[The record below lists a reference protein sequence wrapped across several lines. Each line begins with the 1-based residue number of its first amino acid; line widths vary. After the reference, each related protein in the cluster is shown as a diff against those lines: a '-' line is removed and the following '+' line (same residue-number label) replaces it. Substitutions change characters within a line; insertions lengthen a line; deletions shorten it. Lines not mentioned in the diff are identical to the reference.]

1 MYWRVLVSAFA
12 LLATNYTA
20 ASSYSHYVNTT
31 DQEAVLYFPDGSV
44 TVDNTT
50 SEIIVQLQSGFSHQ
64 FTFSEV
70 ASDLSSSPAETS
82 QILNELHLAIASPGV
97 ARSFH
102 SENPDPDWGLPSS
115 SIEPPPGEVIPYSP
129 SKSINGGS
137 GSCLLGDPLCS
148 SQCDLVPCNPF
159 MGYGGMGPGY
169 SLQMDGGYSEVFG
182 DTPAERECAA
192 QHYRDWLETQGGVCE
207 NAAAEGALAVGAGSV
222 ALGSCMQFNR
232 APNQANGL
240 VCAGSYVV
248 LLIQGWRASNATD
261 DCLAEYPGPGNEC

>member
-1 MYWRVLVSAFA
+1 M
-12 LLATNYTA
+12 
-20 ASSYSHYVNTT
+20 
-31 DQEAVLYFPDGSV
+31 LYFPDGSV
-44 TVDNTT
+44 TVENTT
-50 SEIIVQLQSGFSHQ
+50 SEIIVQLQSEFSHQ

-82 QILNELHLAIASPGV
+82 QILNELQLAIASPG
-97 ARSFH
+97 
-102 SENPDPDWGLPSS
+102 
-115 SIEPPPGEVIPYSP
+115 
-129 SKSINGGS
+129 
-137 GSCLLGDPLCS
+137 
-148 SQCDLVPCNPF
+148 
-159 MGYGGMGPGY
+159 
-169 SLQMDGGYSEVFG
+169 
-182 DTPAERECAA
+182 ERECAA

-240 VCAGSYVV
+240 VGAGSYVV